1 MQLPKRGQGEK
12 YDIVFWVIAACEG
25 TLPFLGDSN
34 DGEQLAVNIDFL
46 SESASVRE
54 QFVGRVMAQHDNG
67 RMTLIVTLIPPAAFG
82 HSEIEYFGPFPGI
95 AFEHGVLSPAV
106 AIFHHVGAGT
116 EFWSLVAKPR
126 SDRFHMCQV
135 LHGQAVFESQF
146 LASPHFF
153 GGPSDL

>member
-1 MQLPKRGQGEK
+1 
-12 YDIVFWVIAACEG
+12 
-25 TLPFLGDSN
+25 
-34 DGEQLAVNIDFL
+34 
-46 SESASVRE
+46 
-54 QFVGRVMAQHDNG
+54 
-67 RMTLIVTLIPPAAFG
+67 MTLIVTLIPPAAFS

-126 SDRFHMCQV
+126 SDRFHMCHV

-153 GGPSDL
+153 GGPSDLKGLDMKREDQVGTQTADGLGDTLVQSAHH